1 MLPLLV
7 AAMTFLAAL
16 ALGGSAGAAALAQR
30 WQQGAA
36 AALTVQ
42 VPAPGDPTP
51 GGEGRR
57 LDAVLAALRASGG
70 IADAHALSE
79 TELADLL
86 RPWLGEAG
94 ADAGTALRLPG
105 VIAVHLVGEGPDL
118 AALQARLG
126 QLAPGTLV
134 ESHGIWVARLE
145 QLARSLQ
152 ACAWLALGVVAAVA
166 MAVVVIATRAGL
178 AARRE
183 TIEVVH
189 GLGASDGYIAR
200 RFAIRATRLA
210 GAGGFLGALAAVPVL
225 AALADLAAPFVTSPD
240 VAPGPTLQALPPML
254 GGSLVALPFLA
265 ALIGFLA
272 AQVTVRRW
280 LKRLP

>member
-152 ACAWLALGVVAAVA
+152 ACAWLA
-166 MAVVVIATRAGL
+166 
-178 AARRE
+178 ARRE